1 MNTRA
6 RFTTFGTLQHFLP
19 TRFFRNLHLIEQH
32 IYNFTFPKKEI
43 KIKAISSP
51 SQSDSEQTESSQITL
66 TTRTTLHNSID
77 TLISEL

>member
-32 IYNFTFPKKEI
+32 IYNFTFHKKEI
-43 KIKAISSP
+43 KINVISSP
-51 SQSDSEQTESSQITL
+51 SEQTESSQITL